1 MGSGG
6 AVLDEVRVMPVTGGD
21 AGIDEVYRMFREH
34 GVEVHDHR
42 RLAHHKRRGADTV
55 RARAI
60 FDALELARAS

>member
-1 MGSGG
+1 
-6 AVLDEVRVMPVTGGD
+6 
-21 AGIDEVYRMFREH
+21 MFREH